1 MLRSVTEALLFPPHL
16 FDGGIQIPPRP
27 EISPAFYYGGNTM
40 QNEAKKTVNV
50 CGGGYK

>member
-1 MLRSVTEALLFPPHL
+1 MLRSVTEALFFPPHL

-40 QNEAKKTVNV
+40 QNFFSSKSIIFR
-50 CGGGYK
+50 GG